1 MCRDVTAVVVSYINC
16 FMHAQE
22 NHPTFALPW
31 RATHVTSSPL
41 EVAVTFLGSVL
52 GSRAP
57 GKVPLE
63 DMVLEGHAQTMIAGG
78 WLIRFSHIPLSPATI
93 SQD

>member
-1 MCRDVTAVVVSYINC
+1 
-16 FMHAQE
+16 MHAQGI
-22 NHPTFALPW
+22 HPTFTLLW

-52 GSRAP
+52 GSGGTR
-57 GKVPLE
+57 KTPLE
-63 DMVLEGHAQTMIAGG
+63 DMVLEGHAQSKTAAG
-78 WLIRFSHIPLSPATI
+78 RFIQVNHIPLSPATI